1 MRDCIKTVLK
11 LFLIGLIT
19 TGVRIVGQLL
29 IPAGTQTVLAP
40 SSFAQNGTMPL
51 AFTLYGIFAYS
62 VFAAMFLLIRERM
75 DGNRLWQGISYS
87 LACCAVWVTYLWE
100 PLPHVAAMDRITYP
114 IADSLALI
122 VMGLFL
128 GRMFGKERAK
138 AEKRPRTYGIFPM
151 LGITAAFLVGR
162 LFLYFAAD
170 IYASFAEQPLETLLW
185 CLITGWAV
193 ACVMAWM
200 SRFVAGGR
208 IKRAVLLGG
217 VLFGV
222 DLLLFNFF
230 MPLVFAADVPDLLL
244 RTLTDAVSVTVGCL
258 FLPGREEMHA
268 CYSKSR

>member
-138 AEKRPRTYGIFPM
+138 AEN
-151 LGITAAFLVGR
+151 TAANLWDLSDVGHYSR
-162 LFLYFAAD
+162 LSGRASVSVFCCRYLCILCRAAVGNSPVVSDNRVGSRLCDGMDEPLCGRRQDKAGGSPGRCVVRSGFAA
-170 IYASFAEQPLETLLW
+170 F
-185 CLITGWAV
+185 
-193 ACVMAWM
+193 
-200 SRFVAGGR
+200 
-208 IKRAVLLGG
+208 
-217 VLFGV
+217 
-222 DLLLFNFF
+222 
-230 MPLVFAADVPDLLL
+230 
-244 RTLTDAVSVTVGCL
+244 
-258 FLPGREEMHA
+258 
-268 CYSKSR
+268 